1 MQTKKLTFQMMHKS
15 LSKQSNF
22 LSKKE
27 LQIFLESKTEIPI
40 DTSNMN
46 VVFNFFDVNRDG
58 KISLDEFMNSLR
70 IDAKLENKKNKYNEL
85 FKGEKAALNQNTTQ
99 QICMGLSLYMMRNKI
114 TMAQLFNELDK

>member
-46 VVFNFFDVNRDG
+46 VIFNFFDVNRDG

-85 FKGEKAALNQNTTQ
+85 FKGEKAALNQNTT
-99 QICMGLSLYMMRNKI
+99 
-114 TMAQLFNELDK
+114 